1 MRLNLGDVLEFVA
14 AAAVGMALA
23 RSVHDLKG
31 TTQYDF
37 FTCLEFVSAFMAGI
51 SLVMGLRLWFEAR
64 RPQEYRVW
72 GIGRWTWSLCASS
85 IVLHVALRA
94 VSAPLIMY
102 RRNHRIIMH
111 NEWGTIFWTS
121 VLWPME
127 AFPELLLAFLITA
140 RIARWPRD
148 PAPDYREWTGRA
160 FAGLLVIRYAVL
172 ELSMIL
178 Q

>member
-94 VSAPLIMY
+94 VVAPLIMH

-111 NEWGTIFWTS
+111 FVPLFQFIRERRAPHAVDAPKGPQQIS
-121 VLWPME
+121 PG
-127 AFPELLLAFLITA
+127 LAPG
-140 RIARWPRD
+140 W
-148 PAPDYREWTGRA
+148 Y
-160 FAGLLVIRYAVL
+160 V
-172 ELSMIL
+172 
-178 Q
+178 